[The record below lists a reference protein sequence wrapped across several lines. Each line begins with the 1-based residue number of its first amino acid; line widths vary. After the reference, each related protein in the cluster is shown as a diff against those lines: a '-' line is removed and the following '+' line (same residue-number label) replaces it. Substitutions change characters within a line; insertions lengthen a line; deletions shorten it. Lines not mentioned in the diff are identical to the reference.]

1 MIITVFIIV
10 ISASLRCFGDHF
22 VGNYISVFIQCK
34 GDDLDAIAAFANI
47 SAATV
52 GNLFQVF
59 FGALDGKSALLLQI
73 RDGTLDEGDH
83 IGSSH
88 RLEFEN
94 GTTTQDHISN
104 TELYNYAMAL
114 MKATGFYNYTM
125 PYLKTSMWESNISK
139 EWLRMSYALSSDK
152 GLDNRL
158 IALAKSQNK
167 PIREVES
174 NLFQLKMLTGWSDA
188 LAENLLGGTLS
199 TELHLYAADLM
210 ELYTMWC
217 EGDEDALKEYMKED
231 TSELTAEEKLLWEEY
246 NKAMATDRNKHMA
259 EVAIQYLQ
267 SGDTVFYAVGLAH
280 VIAED
285 GLVNALRAAGYT
297 VELVTYK

>member
-1 MIITVFIIV
+1 MRQ
-10 ISASLRCFGDHF
+10 A
-22 VGNYISVFIQCK
+22 
-34 GDDLDAIAAFANI
+34 
-47 SAATV
+47 
-52 GNLFQVF
+52 
-59 FGALDGKSALLLQI
+59 
-73 RDGTLDEGDH
+73 
-83 IGSSH
+83 
-88 RLEFEN
+88 
-94 GTTTQDHISN
+94 
-104 TELYNYAMAL
+104 
-114 MKATGFYNYTM
+114 
-125 PYLKTSMWESNISK
+125 
-139 EWLRMSYALSSDK
+139 YALSSEK

-267 SGDTVFYAVGLAH
+267 SGDTVFFAVGLAH

-285 GLVNALRAAGYT
+285 GLVNALRDAGYT
-297 VELVTYK
+297 VELVTYN